1 MAPRGRTAP
10 GRAGEARPRLGC
22 VILARSMARADR
34 LVLVLGLCA
43 AAGLVLPLVGLLTRA
58 SPSSLARALAEPG
71 VVDALGLSL
80 AVSTAAVALALL
92 FGLPLAYALARA
104 ELPGKALLRG
114 LVALPMVL
122 PPVVGGLALLATF
135 GRRGLLGGAL
145 AGLGIQLPFTTAGA
159 IVAVTFVCAPFLI
172 LSLEAGLAAIDPRL
186 EATAATLGASRAR
199 VLWTITLPLLRP
211 ALAAGLALAWARAL
225 GEFGATIT
233 FAGNLEG
240 RTRTMPLAIYSALH
254 SDPEVAIALGLVLL
268 ALALTVLVALRGR
281 LVPR

>member
-1 MAPRGRTAP
+1 
-10 GRAGEARPRLGC
+10 
-22 VILARSMARADR
+22 MARGDR
-34 LVLVLGLCA
+34 LLLLLGLVA
-43 AAGLVLPLVGLLTRA
+43 AAGLTLPIVGLLSRA
-58 SPSSLARALAEPG
+58 SPAKLLAALAEPG
-71 VVDALGLSL
+71 VLGALLLSL

-92 FGLPLAYALARA
+92 FGLPLAYALARSRM
-104 ELPGKALLRG
+104 PGKALVRG

-145 AGLGIQLPFTTAGA
+145 AGLGVQLPFTTAGA

-172 LSLEAGLAAIDPRL
+172 LTLEAGLQAIDPRL
-186 EATAATLGASRAR
+186 EAAAATLGAGRLR
-199 VLWTITLPLLRP
+199 ILGTVTLPLLRP

-254 SDPEVAIALGLVLL
+254 GDPEVAIALGLVLL
-268 ALALTVLVALRGR
+268 ALALAVLVALRGR

>member
-1 MAPRGRTAP
+1 MP
-10 GRAGEARPRLGC
+10 
-22 VILARSMARADR
+22 I
-34 LVLVLGLCA
+34 LGLVSRVEPA
-43 AAGLVLPLVGLLTRA
+43 VLAGALTD
-58 SPSSLARALAEPG
+58 PEALR
-71 VVDALGLSL
+71 ALGLSL
-80 AVSTAAVALALL
+80 WVSTAAVGLALL
-92 FGLPLAYALARA
+92 LGLPLAFLLART
-104 ELPGKALLRG
+104 EVPGRALLRG

-145 AGLGIQLPFTTAGA
+145 SGLGIQLPFTTAGA

-172 LSLEAGLAAIDPRL
+172 LTLEAGLQAIDPRL
-186 EATAATLGASRAR
+186 EAAAATLGAGRLR

-211 ALAAGLALAWARAL
+211 ALAAGLALSWARAL

-233 FAGNLEG
+233 FAGNVDG

-254 SDPEVAIALGLVLL
+254 GDPPVALALGLVLL
-268 ALALTVLVALRGR
+268 ALALVVLVALRGR